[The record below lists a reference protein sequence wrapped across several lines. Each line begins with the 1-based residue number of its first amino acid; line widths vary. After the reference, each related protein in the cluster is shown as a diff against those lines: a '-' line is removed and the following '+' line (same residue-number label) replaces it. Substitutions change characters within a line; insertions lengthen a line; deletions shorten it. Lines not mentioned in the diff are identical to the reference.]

1 MFIQQLP
8 ELRDTRVGQELIAI
22 GKQEGEAKGKAEGE
36 ANARL
41 ESFVCLVHTLQN
53 ILGEPLENQSALY
66 ALDSSAQKKLV
77 DDLQSRI
84 KSRLR

>member
-22 GKQEGEAKGKAEGE
+22 GKQEGKAEGKAEGE
-36 ANARL
+36 AKGRL
-41 ESFVCLVHTLQN
+41 DSFVSLVHTLQN
-53 ILGEPLENQSALY
+53 ILGEPLENQSTLY
-66 ALDSSAQKKLV
+66 SLDSSAQQKLV